1 VSVKKA
7 VVTLRT
13 VADRVGLAPC
23 SVSAILNDTPASKAI
38 PQHTKN
44 RVLRAVAELNYRPN
58 LWARSLRTKRT
69 RLIAAITSD
78 IGMAAVARV
87 LAGVQTR
94 LHRRGYMLVLGA
106 MERTAGWNNISVQ
119 LQQQGIEGIVAI
131 DAVLPAELTLPMASV
146 DLDSVTLIE
155 PLADEIRMWLSELG
169 ESAAENVLWQIEKG
183 TVPGRMKIAPKLP
196 SKYFS
201 LANTNPGSAVEAFER
216 S

>member
-1 VSVKKA
+1 VSDKKA

-23 SVSAILNDTPASKAI
+23 SVSAILNDTPSSKAI

-44 RVLRAVAELNYRPN
+44 RVLRAVAALNYRPN

-78 IGMAAVARV
+78 IGLAAVARV

-106 MERTAGWNNISVQ
+106 MERNTGWNNISVQ
-119 LQQQGIEGIVAI
+119 LQHKGSR
-131 DAVLPAELTLPMASV
+131 AS
-146 DLDSVTLIE
+146 S
-155 PLADEIRMWLSELG
+155 
-169 ESAAENVLWQIEKG
+169 
-183 TVPGRMKIAPKLP
+183 P
-196 SKYFS
+196 SMPFCRP
-201 LANTNPGSAVEAFER
+201 N
-216 S
+216 

>member
-1 VSVKKA
+1 MSDKKA

-78 IGMAAVARV
+78 IGLAAVARV

-94 LHRRGYMLVLGA
+94 LHRRGYVLVLGA
-106 MERTAGWNNISVQ
+106 MERNAGWNNISAQ

-131 DAVLPAELTLPMASV
+131 DAVLPAELKYITSYFH
-146 DLDSVTLIE
+146 
-155 PLADEIRMWLSELG
+155 
-169 ESAAENVLWQIEKG
+169 VL
-183 TVPGRMKIAPKLP
+183 
-196 SKYFS
+196 
-201 LANTNPGSAVEAFER
+201 SAVVDNLLDLSLFPPLNGHQAVC
-216 S
+216 